1 MKFAVV
7 LLVVLVLGLSLVQ
20 FGCNRNRDFEAGN
33 DAISKILID
42 DLGDIWLNSRPSSL
56 ALLDIEFAR
65 LKKVDGVVWYYQKSP
80 SQAARA
86 SGAAVLTKAS
96 QFQLQVRMCS
106 TDDPCRKVFEP

>member
-1 MKFAVV
+1 MRFAVALLMV
-7 LLVVLVLGLSLVQ
+7 LLLGLSLVQ

-33 DAISKILID
+33 DAISRVLID
-42 DLGDIWLNSRPSSL
+42 DLGDIWLNNRPSSL
-56 ALLDIEFAR
+56 ALLDIEFTR

-80 SQAARA
+80 SQAARS

-96 QFQLQVRMCS
+96 QYQLQVRMCA

>member
-7 LLVVLVLGLSLVQ
+7 LLVVLLLGLSLVQ

-33 DAISKILID
+33 DAISKVMID
-42 DLGDIWLNSRPSSL
+42 DLGDIWLNFRPSSL
-56 ALLDIEFAR
+56 SLLDTEFTR
-65 LKKVDGVVWYYQKSP
+65 LKKVNGVVWYYQKSP

-96 QFQLQVRMCS
+96 QYQLQVRMCAN
-106 TDDPCRKVFEP
+106 DDPCHKVFDP